1 MAPAALCQP
10 WPSSISGWKDKPGL
24 HIIPLSPWNCPGPGA
39 PAALTRKISGSPET
53 GGMCQITTTP
63 FPHQP
68 VTLVPPSQQ
77 ALPIDNG
84 LVPPWDYAQGQ
95 SVSFPHKDPQQGGE
109 GITVGAQYTGTQS
122 PPSPSFFPTLAS
134 LASRGRP
141 GPSLRV
147 PGVLWDR
154 FPGEA
159 SGKKKKKKK
168 NPPGN
173 AGDSREVDSIPRWGR
188 PPGGR
193 NGNPLQNSWTEE
205 PGELQSV
212 GSQRIGLSTRRHTH
226 KHNWT
231 HTHTSD

>member
-1 MAPAALCQP
+1 MPALALLHLPGKGCESMAPAALCQP

-159 SGKKKKKKK
+159 SGKKKKK
-168 NPPGN
+168 PRRATQEMQERWIRSPGGEDPLEDEM
-173 AGDSREVDSIPRWGR
+173 ATHSRILGQKSLASCSPWGR
-188 PPGGR
+188 K
-193 NGNPLQNSWTEE
+193 E
-205 PGELQSV
+205 
-212 GSQRIGLSTRRHTH
+212 
-226 KHNWT
+226 
-231 HTHTSD
+231 SD

>member
-141 GPSLRV
+141 GPSLHATRTNS
-147 PGVLWDR
+147 LQLL
-154 FPGEA
+154 
-159 SGKKKKKKK
+159 GKLTSSFGGGWKT
-168 NPPGN
+168 GCL
-173 AGDSREVDSIPRWGR
+173 SI
-188 PPGGR
+188 
-193 NGNPLQNSWTEE
+193 L
-205 PGELQSV
+205 
-212 GSQRIGLSTRRHTH
+212 
-226 KHNWT
+226 
-231 HTHTSD
+231 